1 MDIKKIY
8 QYRERKCRAKMV
20 GLGPA
25 VRKEYQ
31 WAEGVYYKHINRMPC
46 PIGDEVKPE
55 DIDHVIIRSSFADW
69 GLPRQLEVVRVDPNT
84 VCEYIGENDVKNQ
97 PIYEY
102 CWVAFPDVGEDG
114 YEVKE
119 GFDFTNVALV
129 VQRNGRWELT
139 NFFSDNS
146 AVLEDMQDQPHNQF
160 KDIFKCCEVVGNMFD
175 DTPEEIRKKVYGNV
189 TIPDLEAMSE
199 DDLFDS
205 CAQSSRKE

>member
-1 MDIKKIY
+1 MLQNIY
-8 QYRERKCRAKMV
+8 QSREHKYRAKMV
-20 GLGPA
+20 GLAPT

-31 WAEGVYYKHINRMPC
+31 WAEGAYYKHINRMPC

-55 DIDHVIIRSSFADW
+55 DIDHVIIRSGFADW
-69 GLPRQLEVVRVDPNT
+69 NMPRQLEVVRVDPNT

-114 YEVKE
+114 YETKE

-146 AVLEDMQDQPHNQF
+146 SVLEDMQDQPHNQF

-175 DTPEEIRKKVYGNV
+175 DTPEEIRQKVYGNV
-189 TIPDLEAMSE
+189 TIPDPEAMSE
-199 DDLFDS
+199 DELFDA
-205 CAQSSRKE
+205 CAQSSNKE